1 MCISIVLDVIVRPS
15 DLSSFLIHLAKDV
28 YMYKYLAVCVYC
40 IYGFL
45 RFIHVRLCICYIFA
59 ISVPFSVL
67 KKKIKN
73 KKNKSFAVFFFHRNG
88 FCDTVKRLFENK
100 KRRTLKGPGL

>member
-59 ISVPFSVL
+59 VSVPFSVL

-73 KKNKSFAVFFFHRNG
+73 KKNKSFAVFFSIEMAF
-88 FCDTVKRLFENK
+88 VIL
-100 KRRTLKGPGL
+100 LKGFLKIKKGGH